1 MKHFYVYY
9 SYEEYGRG
17 YIGKRECKCLPE
29 EDVSYFGSF
38 KDKIFQPTQKII
50 LETFDSVEEAL
61 EAECDLHNFYKVD
74 KNPHFVNKA
83 KQSSSGFYYNR
94 TGEKNLSIVG
104 DNNPAKRKEV
114 REILSQ
120 QKMGKNNPMYGL
132 KGTKNPFGGK
142 QHSNETKSKIGLLS
156 KVRNSKNKWWVN
168 LEGITKF
175 QQECPG
181 IEWKSGRVFIN
192 N

>member
-29 EDVSYFGSF
+29 EDISYFGSF
-38 KDKIFQPTQKII
+38 KDKTFNPTQKII
-50 LETFDSVEEAL
+50 LETFDSVEKAL
-61 EAECDLHNFYKVD
+61 AAECALHDFYEVD
-74 KNPHFVNKA
+74 KNPHFANRA
-83 KQSSSGFYYNR
+83 KQTSTGFYCNR
-94 TGEKNLSIVG
+94 TGEKNPSIVG
-104 DNNPAKRKEV
+104 DNNPAKRQEV
-114 REILSQ
+114 REILSN
-120 QKMGKNNPMYGL
+120 QKKGKNNPMYGL
-132 KGTKNPFGGK
+132 KGNKNPFAGK
-142 QHSNETKSKIGLLS
+142 KHTKETKQKIGTLS

-168 LEGITKF
+168 PEGITKF

-181 IEWKSGRVFIN
+181 IEWRMGRVFIN

>member
-38 KDKIFQPTQKII
+38 KDKTFKPTQKII
-50 LETFDSVEEAL
+50 LETFESVEEAL
-61 EAECDLHNFYKVD
+61 GAECILHYFYEVD
-74 KNPHFVNKA
+74 KNPHFANKA

-94 TGEKNLSIVG
+94 TGERNPSIIG
-104 DNNPAKRKEV
+104 DNNPAKRQEV
-114 REILSQ
+114 REILSN
-120 QKMGKNNPMYGL
+120 QKKGKNNPMYGL
-132 KGTKNPFGGK
+132 KGNKNPFAGK
-142 QHSNETKSKIGLLS
+142 KHTKETKQKIGILS

-181 IEWKSGRVFIN
+181 IEWQRGRVL
-192 N
+192 